1 MGSLG
6 YDDVDVGVDGHDVD
20 GYVGVGVDGY
30 DVGDYVDVGVDGYD
44 VDGYD
49 YGGDVLKSLDLENLY
64 VNQLCGLLLYLR
76 KHLRSFG

>member
-20 GYVGVGVDGY
+20 GYVGVGVDDY
-30 DVGDYVDVGVDGYD
+30 DVGDYVDAGVDGYD
-44 VDGYD
+44 VDDYD
-49 YGGDVLKSLDLENLY
+49 CGGDVLKSLDLENLY
-64 VNQLCGLLLYLR
+64 VNRLCGLLLYLR